1 MADRLSESS
10 AERLEFSAGED
21 NSLRLLSDLA
31 TRAAARWPNRTA
43 VVCAHR
49 TVTFAELRDARDAAA
64 GELLRAGTA
73 RGERVVVALEDPAS
87 ILALLLATAATGTV
101 HVLAEPELPGYA
113 AAHLLADAAPSC
125 VIADDSSSLAAAA
138 RAENLPVRQLR
149 PFSLPGARPQAPS
162 TAPIPSDPV
171 SILYTSGSTGRPK
184 GVVSTHANVLFCVR
198 AIARRLRLTPDDVI
212 GCVLPLTFDYGL
224 YQLYL
229 GLYSGAAVA
238 LGHGVDA
245 GPGLARFLLR
255 HEVTVLPSVPG
266 LTWSLCRLA
275 ERQSRRPPLRMLT
288 NTGAAL
294 SPQLAARVRAA
305 FPGIDVVAMYGLT
318 ECKRVSILLP
328 EEWRERPTSV
338 GRPLDDTEVLVLCP
352 RTQRVLPPG
361 EEGELVARGPHLTRG
376 YWRDPELTAQRFR
389 RVGPAQE
396 TMLFTGDRGRVDADG
411 YVYVSGRDDDVYKEN
426 GFRVS
431 AAEIALAAED
441 VPGVE
446 KAHCLPGR
454 EDRPA
459 RLAVVSS
466 RPVEEIRRELTD
478 RIEWFKVPDDIRTLA
493 ALPLKRNGKTDTAA
507 LEALLT
513 GSTA

>member
-1 MADRLSESS
+1 MEQ
-10 AERLEFSAGED
+10 LEFSAGEE
-21 NSLRLLSDLA
+21 NSLRLLSDLV
-31 TRAAARWPNRTA
+31 TRAAARWPDRTA

-49 TVTFAELRDARDAAA
+49 TVTFAELRDAAAAAA
-64 GELLRAGTA
+64 GELRRAGLA
-73 RGERVVVALEDPAS
+73 RGERVVIACEDPAS
-87 ILALLLATAATGTV
+87 VLALLLATAAAGAV

-113 AAHLLADAAPSC
+113 ARHLLTDAAPARVLADA
-125 VIADDSSSLAAAA
+125 SSSLAAAA
-138 RAENLPVRQLR
+138 RAENLPVGQLR
-149 PFSLPGARPQAPS
+149 PFSLPVPAR
-162 TAPIPSDPV
+162 TAPEAAAIPSDPV

-184 GVVSTHANVLFCVR
+184 GVVSTHANVLFAVR

-245 GPGLARFLLR
+245 GPGLVRFLLR
-255 HEVTVLPSVPG
+255 HEVTVLPSVAG

-294 SPQLAARVRAA
+294 SPRLAARAREA

-318 ECKRVSILLP
+318 ECKRVSVLLP
-328 EEWRERPTSV
+328 EEWQERPTSV

-352 RTQRVLPPG
+352 RTGQVLPPG
-361 EEGELVARGPHLTRG
+361 EEGELVVRGPHLARG
-376 YWRDPELTAQRFR
+376 YWGDPQLTAQRFR

-396 TMLFTGDRGRVDADG
+396 TMLFTGDRGRVDAEG
-411 YVYVSGRDDDVYKEN
+411 YVYVSGRDDDVYKAN

-441 VPGVE
+441 IPGVE

-459 RLAVVSS
+459 RLAVVTG
-466 RPVEEIRRELTD
+466 RPAEEIRRELTD
-478 RIEWFKVPDDIRTLA
+478 RIEWFKVPDHIRALA
-493 ALPLKRNGKTDTAA
+493 ALPLRRNGKTDTAA

-513 GSTA
+513 GGTA

>member
-1 MADRLSESS
+1 M
-10 AERLEFSAGED
+10 
-21 NSLRLLSDLA
+21 LSDLA
-31 TRAAARWPNRTA
+31 TRAAARWPQRTA
-43 VVCAHR
+43 VVCAGR
-49 TVTFAELRDARDAAA
+49 AVTFAELRDAADAAA
-64 GELLRAGTA
+64 GELRRAGLT
-73 RGERVVVALEDPAS
+73 RGCRVVVALSDPAS
-87 ILALLLATAATGTV
+87 VLALLLATAATGAV

-113 AAHLLADAAPSC
+113 AQHLLADAAPDC
-125 VIADDSSSLAAAA
+125 VLADESSPLAAAA
-138 RAENLPVRQLR
+138 RAQDLPVRQIL
-149 PFSLPGARPQAPS
+149 PFSVPGRPDPPAPA

-238 LGHGVDA
+238 LGRGVEA

-275 ERQSRRPPLRMLT
+275 ERQTRRPPLRMLT
-288 NTGAAL
+288 NTGAAM
-294 SPQLAARVRAA
+294 SPQLADRVRAA

-328 EEWRERPTSV
+328 EEWRRRPGSV

-352 RTQRVLPPG
+352 DSGRILPPG
-361 EEGELVARGPHLTRG
+361 EEGELVVRGPHLTRG
-376 YWRDPELTAQRFR
+376 YWGDPELTAHRFR

-396 TMLFTGDRGRVDADG
+396 TMLFTGDRGRVDAEG
-411 YVYVSGRDDDVYKEN
+411 YVYVSGRDDDVYKAN

-431 AAEIALAAED
+431 AVEIALAAED

-446 KAHCLPGR
+446 KAHCLPAR
-454 EDRPA
+454 ADRPA

-466 RPVEEIRRELTD
+466 RPAEEIRRELTE
-478 RIEWFKVPDDIRTLA
+478 RIEWFKVPDHIQVLA
-493 ALPLKRNGKTDTAA
+493 ALPLKPNGKTDTAA
-507 LEALLT
+507 LQALLT
-513 GSTA
+513 GGPA